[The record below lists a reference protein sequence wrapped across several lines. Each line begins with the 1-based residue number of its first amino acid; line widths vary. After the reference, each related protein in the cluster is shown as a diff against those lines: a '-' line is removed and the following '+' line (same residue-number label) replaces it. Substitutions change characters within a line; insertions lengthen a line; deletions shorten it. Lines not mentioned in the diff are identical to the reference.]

1 MDKKENKNTYDIEK
15 LYVVEIGK
23 IKFKDSKRDTISIN
37 TSRKQIALSDNDK
50 FIDVLNSQIYY
61 LWNQTTYSFKE
72 EHMNSYYV
80 YNYDLL
86 EWSEYKTSK
95 TKLTEN
101 DIREIV
107 SIMNDEKQE
116 EKQKTSKHEIKDPVL
131 NMILDT
137 KEMINFYEISEDK
150 KSELEEKLCNC
161 GNQYVTELKR
171 IMGDN
176 YTSLRWILIKKIA
189 TIVASIEI
197 EIISYPKKYE
207 NLIEDTEEFNKQ
219 FKK

>member
-1 MDKKENKNTYDIEK
+1 MDKKENENTYDIEK

-23 IKFKDSKRDTISIN
+23 IKYKDSKRDTISIN
-37 TSRKQIALSDNDK
+37 TSRKQIALLDNDK

-61 LWNQTTYSFKE
+61 LWNQE
-72 EHMNSYYV
+72 ENINSYYV

-86 EWSEYKTSK
+86 EWSEYKASK

-137 KEMINFYEISEDK
+137 KEMINFYEINEDK

-176 YTSLRWILIKKIA
+176 YTSLRWLLIKKIA
-189 TIVASIEI
+189 TIVASVEI
-197 EIISYPKKYE
+197 EIMSYPKKYE
-207 NLIEDTEEFNKQ
+207 YLIEDTEEFNKQ

>member
-1 MDKKENKNTYDIEK
+1 MDKKENENTYDIEK

-23 IKFKDSKRDTISIN
+23 IKYKDSKRDTISIN
-37 TSRKQIALSDNDK
+37 TSRKQIALLDNDK

-86 EWSEYKTSK
+86 EWSEYKASK

-107 SIMNDEKQE
+107 SIMNDENK
-116 EKQKTSKHEIKDPVL
+116 KKNKKHQ
-131 NMILDT
+131 NM
-137 KEMINFYEISEDK
+137 K
-150 KSELEEKLCNC
+150 
-161 GNQYVTELKR
+161 
-171 IMGDN
+171 
-176 YTSLRWILIKKIA
+176 
-189 TIVASIEI
+189 
-197 EIISYPKKYE
+197 
-207 NLIEDTEEFNKQ
+207 
-219 FKK
+219 